1 MSEVDK
7 AQQMNPNEEETI
19 FHKILKGTIPSK
31 KVYENEDV
39 YSFADISPCA
49 KVHVIIIPKKMQGL
63 NMLSSAKPE
72 HVPILGKLLLAASE
86 IAKQL
91 KLDNGYR
98 VVINCGKEGCQ
109 SVAYLHLHLIGGQQ
123 LGWPPGVQPKEK

>member
-19 FHKILKGTIPSK
+19 FHKIVAGKIPST

-39 YSFADISPCA
+39 YSFRDINPCA
-49 KVHVIIIPKKMQGL
+49 KVHIIIVPKKMQGL

-86 IAKQL
+86 IAKQE
-91 KLDNGYR
+91 KLDKGYR
-98 VVINCGKEGCQ
+98 IVINCDKEGCQ
-109 SVAYLHLHLIGGQQ
+109 SVPYLHLHLIGGQQ
-123 LGWPPGVQPKEK
+123 LGWPPGVKA

>member
-1 MSEVDK
+1 MSEAEK

-19 FHKILKGTIPSK
+19 FHKIVSGKIPST

-39 YSFADISPCA
+39 YSFRDINPVA
-49 KVHVIIIPKKMQGL
+49 KVHIIIVPIKMQGL

-72 HVPILGKLLLAASE
+72 HVPILGKLLLAAAE
-86 IAKQL
+86 IAKQE

-98 VVINCGKEGCQ
+98 IVINCGKEGCQ
-109 SVAYLHLHLIGGQQ
+109 SVPYLHLHLIGGQQ
-123 LGWPPGVQPKEK
+123 LSWPPGV

>member
-7 AQQMNPNEEETI
+7 AQQMNPKEEETI
-19 FHKILKGTIPSK
+19 FHKIVAGKIPST

-39 YSFADISPCA
+39 YSFRDINPTA
-49 KVHVIIIPKKMQGL
+49 KVHIIIVPKKMQGL

-86 IAKQL
+86 IAKQE
-91 KLDNGYR
+91 KLDKGYR
-98 VVINCGKEGCQ
+98 IVINCGKEGCQ
-109 SVAYLHLHLIGGQQ
+109 SVPYLHLHLIGGQQ
-123 LGWPPGVQPKEK
+123 LGWPPGVKP